1 MPVEDL
7 NFLSSP
13 RAVANGSFCVNQFLA
28 LDQNVALLLV
38 RPLVHASNDAVQ
50 LFYQTSQVLQVF
62 LEKLVCN
69 DLHVPDWVDF
79 SLVMHDVLIRES
91 SDDVIDA
98 VNSLDVGQERVA
110 KAFTFAS
117 TSN

>member
-98 VNSLDVGQERVA
+98 VNSLDVGQEGVA

-117 TSN
+117 TSD